1 MTHGTKIGELGE
13 VRNNRLAFWFSER
26 KGGRVS
32 EDEDSIGNVL
42 GRSFGDGGA
51 GEKFRMSPTDRS
63 LSPCHVPRMQ
73 DVFAFCPRCGDRAS
87 SQGARPFDCAG
98 CGFRFFFGPVAAVA
112 AILEDP
118 SGKLLFLERAR
129 DPGKGLLG
137 LPGGFAD
144 PGETLEE
151 AVARELHEETGLS
164 VSGLSYLCSIPNGYI
179 YQQIEISV
187 LDVFYVGRV
196 DSFEGIQMQASEIA
210 STLIEQPTPKLL
222 DRMAF
227 ASNRRAVER
236 FMAYRAACSGESSG
250 RGRG

>member
-1 MTHGTKIGELGE
+1 
-13 VRNNRLAFWFSER
+13 
-26 KGGRVS
+26 
-32 EDEDSIGNVL
+32 
-42 GRSFGDGGA
+42 
-51 GEKFRMSPTDRS
+51 
-63 LSPCHVPRMQ
+63 MQ
-73 DVFAFCPRCGDRAS
+73 DVFEYCPRCGDRAS
-87 SQGARPFDCAG
+87 SKGSRPFQCAG

-118 SGKLLFLERAR
+118 SGRLLFLERAR

-151 AVARELHEETGLS
+151 AVARELLEETGLT
-164 VSGLSYLCSIPNGYI
+164 VPLLSYLCSIPNRYI

-187 LDVFYVGRV
+187 LDVFYAGRV
-196 DSFEGIQMQASEIA
+196 DSFEGMKLQASEIA
-210 STLIEQPTPKLL
+210 STLIEHPVPQLL

-236 FMAYRAACSGESSG
+236 FMACRMAWSGESSG
-250 RGRG
+250 RSGR

>member
-1 MTHGTKIGELGE
+1 MK
-13 VRNNRLAFWFSER
+13 
-26 KGGRVS
+26 KGLTG
-32 EDEDSIGNVL
+32 
-42 GRSFGDGGA
+42 SFGEGGA
-51 GEKFRMSPTDRS
+51 GEKFRMSRTDRA
-63 LSPCHVPRMQ
+63 LSPGAVPRMQ
-73 DVFAFCPRCGDRAS
+73 DVFAYCPRCGDRAS
-87 SQGARPFDCAG
+87 SKGARPFECVG
-98 CGFRFFFGPVAAVA
+98 CRFRFFFGPVAAVA
-112 AILEDP
+112 AILEDS
-118 SGKLLFLERAR
+118 SGRLLFLERAR

-151 AVARELHEETGLS
+151 AVARELHEETGLQ
-164 VSGLSYLCSIPNGYI
+164 VPVLRYLCSIPNGYI

-210 STLIEQPTPKLL
+210 STLIEHPTQQLL

-236 FMAYRAACSGESSG
+236 FMACRTECSGESS
-250 RGRG
+250 